1 MRSNYLKLLLVLF
14 LLLVGCGKSQEQIDA
29 ENRAL
34 ELQEENESLRNSI
47 DETRQHIDDA
57 NDALEQ
63 RRLDEADDEL
73 DSARNSIDE

>member
-1 MRSNYLKLLLVLF
+1 MKSQYLKLLFVLF

-34 ELQEENESLRNSI
+34 ELQEENENLRSSI
-47 DETRQHIDDA
+47 DDARQHIEDA

-73 DSARNSIDE
+73 DSARSAIDE

>member
-1 MRSNYLKLLLVLF
+1 MRSKYLKLLLVLF

-34 ELQEENESLRNSI
+34 ELQEENENLRGSI
-47 DETRQHIDDA
+47 DDARQHIEDA

-73 DSARNSIDE
+73 DNARSAIDE

>member
-34 ELQEENESLRNSI
+34 ELQEENESLRDSI
-47 DETRQHIDDA
+47 DEARQHIDDA

-63 RRLDEADDEL
+63 RRLDEAEDEL
-73 DSARNSIDE
+73 DSARNSIYE

>member
-34 ELQEENESLRNSI
+34 ELQEENESLRDSI
-47 DETRQHIDDA
+47 DEARQHIDDA

-63 RRLDEADDEL
+63 HRLDEAEDEL
-73 DSARNSIDE
+73 DSARNSIYE

>member
-1 MRSNYLKLLLVLF
+1 VRSNYSKLLLVLF

-29 ENRAL
+29 ENRTL

-47 DETRQHIDDA
+47 DEARQHIDDA

-63 RRLDEADDEL
+63 RRLDEAEDEL
-73 DSARNSIDE
+73 DSARNSIYE